1 MTDMLRIEGL
11 SKSFSDFALQNISF
25 SIPQGC
31 IMGLIGPNGSGKT
44 TTIRLILNLL
54 KKQEGTISVLGLDH
68 IKEEQSLK
76 ERIGV
81 VFDSHFFVDEWNMSD
96 VEYAMSMFYKR
107 WNTETYDQKLRQF
120 QISRNRRVKE
130 LSKGMQMKLMLA
142 CAFSHGAEFLILDE
156 PTSGLDPVSRDELLD
171 ILLDYTGNGKYS
183 VLFSTHITPDLAKA
197 ADSITFINKGKML
210 FTGKKEELTEKFF
223 MITGCITELTPEVQS
238 AAQSIKKYPDHFEA
252 LILRDQIHQL
262 SGYVFRPAAI
272 DDIIVLTN
280 RGGNEDGKNL

>member
-1 MTDMLRIEGL
+1 MISGNQKGEIIMTDMLRIEGL

-44 TTIRLILNLL
+44 NHDQTDFKFI

-107 WNTETYDQKLRQF
+107 WNTETYDQKT
-120 QISRNRRVKE
+120 
-130 LSKGMQMKLMLA
+130 A
-142 CAFSHGAEFLILDE
+142 
-156 PTSGLDPVSRDELLD
+156 PV
-171 ILLDYTGNGKYS
+171 
-183 VLFSTHITPDLAKA
+183 PD
-197 ADSITFINKGKML
+197 
-210 FTGKKEELTEKFF
+210 
-223 MITGCITELTPEVQS
+223 
-238 AAQSIKKYPDHFEA
+238 
-252 LILRDQIHQL
+252 
-262 SGYVFRPAAI
+262 
-272 DDIIVLTN
+272 
-280 RGGNEDGKNL
+280 